1 MPGMNKKHLAVFAL
15 LACLTGCVPVDSLNP
30 LSAAK
35 DTLFDPALLGDWIS
49 TNQENKGVLEF
60 VALNEDGKDVGYT
73 ITLLGQEEDGKC
85 SRMEYDGRLVKIGD
99 GGYRLRR
106 QV

>member
-1 MPGMNKKHLAVFAL
+1 
-15 LACLTGCVPVDSLNP
+15 
-30 LSAAK
+30 
-35 DTLFDPALLGDWIS
+35 PALLGDWIS

-85 SRMEYDGRLVKIGD
+85 SRMEYDGRQVKIGD
-99 GGYRLRR
+99 RKFLDLVPKYVDLRPAVTPSNIVQSKNGAAIRPGRVKVATSGYMQLT
-106 QV
+106 